1 MHEIFTLEKYQLSW
15 YLLDG
20 LDSAPHILVK
30 GKMNGLDPSDRFD
43 DLFEVQKTPLMS
55 SAAYHL
61 AGKTLTMNGLEEG
74 V

>member
-1 MHEIFTLEKYQLSW
+1 
-15 YLLDG
+15 
-20 LDSAPHILVK
+20 
-30 GKMNGLDPSDRFD
+30 MNGLDPSDRFD

-61 AGKTLTMNGLEEG
+61 AGKSSALNGLGEG